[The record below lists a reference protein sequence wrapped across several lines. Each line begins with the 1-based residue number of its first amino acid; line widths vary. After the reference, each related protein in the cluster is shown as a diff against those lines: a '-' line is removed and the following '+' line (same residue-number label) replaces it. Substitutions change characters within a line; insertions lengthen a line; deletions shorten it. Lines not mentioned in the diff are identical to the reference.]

1 VTPSGAD
8 RQFRRTRGEGEK
20 PAKGAHSL
28 SRPEPVIAH
37 AKGIEMSQIQPRN
50 AFASYRRV
58 DLTESIHTRKEIF
71 QSGHPTDIQH
81 H

>member
-1 VTPSGAD
+1 VLARS
-8 RQFRRTRGEGEK
+8 E
-20 PAKGAHSL
+20 HSV
-28 SRPEPVIAH
+28 SWPEPVIAN
-37 AKGIEMSQIQPRN
+37 AKGIEMSQIQPRD

-71 QSGHPTDIQH
+71 QSGHPADIQH